1 MNALKDRCITFILI
15 TEAAGYDA
23 KEVLR
28 ELFIK
33 DQCKLEVLKA
43 AIVELDNASDEVI
56 TL

>member
-43 AIVELDNASDEVI
+43 AIVELDNASDGVI